1 MEISDRKEIIWE
13 AEEYEHHEKTPGW
26 YWITVLIAL
35 ALGAYAVWQDN
46 YLFLFFIVVAEVMV
60 FSWARRYP
68 RILVFR
74 VTDGG
79 VHIDNMGFYPYGD
92 IEAFSIVEY
101 DKSRG
106 ELILR
111 KKAKI
116 SQPVKIPAHPDKL
129 HEIRLFLENYLSE
142 EDYKESFPDMLY
154 RAMKF

>member
-1 MEISDRKEIIWE
+1 MSDRKEIFWE
-13 AEEYEHHEKTPGW
+13 AEEFEHHEKTPGW
-26 YWITVLIAL
+26 YWLTIIIAL
-35 ALGAYAVWQDN
+35 AFGIYAVWQGN
-46 YLFLFFIVVAEVMV
+46 YLFLFFIIVAEIMV
-60 FSWARRYP
+60 FVWARRYP

-79 VHIDNMGFYPYGD
+79 VHIDNISFHSYGD
-92 IEAFSIVEY
+92 LEAFSIVEY

-116 SQPVKIPAHPDKL
+116 SLPVKIPAHPEKL
-129 HEIRLFLENYLSE
+129 HEVRLFLENYISE

-154 RAMKF
+154 RTMKF

>member
-1 MEISDRKEIIWE
+1 MGISGREEIIWE

-79 VHIDNMGFYPYGD
+79 GHIDNMGFYPH
-92 IEAFSIVEY
+92 
-101 DKSRG
+101 RH
-106 ELILR
+106 L
-111 KKAKI
+111 
-116 SQPVKIPAHPDKL
+116 
-129 HEIRLFLENYLSE
+129 
-142 EDYKESFPDMLY
+142 
-154 RAMKF
+154 